1 MAIQTKVN
9 PNTIQRTYS
18 EMERLGIVETRRGQG
33 TFIAEKAEIVDE
45 LKERLTREVEGFVK
59 QMKELGLT
67 KEEMVE
73 GLKHS
78 QREVKME
85 IKLEHVSKKYGR
97 HTAVDDVSFTLS
109 SGRIYGLIGPNGSGK
124 STTLKMMA
132 GLLFPTSGF
141 VKVDGKQ
148 ATRDMVRQ
156 TAYLTELDMFYP
168 DFTVKDM
175 VNFYQSQFPDFQTE
189 QAYRLLNEMQLDPE
203 KKIKKLSKGNR
214 GRLKIVLALARQADV
229 ILLDEPFSGLDPMV
243 RDSIVNSL
251 VSYIDFEQQ
260 IVVIATH
267 EIDEIETLL
276 DEVIILANGEKVAQR
291 EVEDIREQ
299 EGMSVLQWFKSKM
312 EVC

>member
-1 MAIQTKVN
+1 
-9 PNTIQRTYS
+9 
-18 EMERLGIVETRRGQG
+18 
-33 TFIAEKAEIVDE
+33 
-45 LKERLTREVEGFVK
+45 
-59 QMKELGLT
+59 
-67 KEEMVE
+67 
-73 GLKHS
+73 
-78 QREVKME
+78 ME

-97 HTAVDDVSFTLS
+97 HTAVNDVSITLS
-109 SGRIYGLIGPNGSGK
+109 SGRIYGLIGPNGSDK

-141 VKVDGKQ
+141 VKVDEEQ
-148 ATRDMVRQ
+148 VTREMVRQ

-168 DFTVKDM
+168 HFTVKDM

-189 QAYRLLNEMQLDPE
+189 QAYKLLNEMQLNPE

-214 GRLKIVLALARQADV
+214 GRLKIVLALARRADV

>member
-1 MAIQTKVN
+1 
-9 PNTIQRTYS
+9 
-18 EMERLGIVETRRGQG
+18 
-33 TFIAEKAEIVDE
+33 
-45 LKERLTREVEGFVK
+45 
-59 QMKELGLT
+59 
-67 KEEMVE
+67 
-73 GLKHS
+73 
-78 QREVKME
+78 ME

-97 HTAVDDVSFTLS
+97 HTAVNDVSITLS

-141 VKVDGKQ
+141 VKVDEEQ
-148 ATRDMVRQ
+148 VTREMVRQ

-168 DFTVKDM
+168 HFTVKDM
-175 VNFYQSQFPDFQTE
+175 VKFYQSQFPDFQTE
-189 QAYRLLNEMQLDPE
+189 QAYKLLNEMQLNPE

-214 GRLKIVLALARQADV
+214 GRLKIVLALARRADV
-229 ILLDEPFSGLDPMV
+229 IVLDEPFSGLDPMV

-312 EVC
+312 EVY

>member
-1 MAIQTKVN
+1 
-9 PNTIQRTYS
+9 
-18 EMERLGIVETRRGQG
+18 
-33 TFIAEKAEIVDE
+33 
-45 LKERLTREVEGFVK
+45 
-59 QMKELGLT
+59 
-67 KEEMVE
+67 
-73 GLKHS
+73 
-78 QREVKME
+78 ME
-85 IKLEHVSKKYGR
+85 INLEHVSKKYGR
-97 HTAVDDVSFTLS
+97 HTAVNDVSITLS

-141 VKVDGKQ
+141 VKADEKPV
-148 ATRDMVRQ
+148 TREMVRQ
-156 TAYLTELDMFYP
+156 TAYLTELDMFYAH
-168 DFTVKDM
+168 FTVKEM
-175 VNFYQSQFPDFQTE
+175 VNFYQSQFSDFQTE
-189 QAYRLLNEMQLDPE
+189 QAYKLLNEMQLDPE

-214 GRLKIVLALARQADV
+214 GRLKIVLALARRASV

>member
-1 MAIQTKVN
+1 
-9 PNTIQRTYS
+9 
-18 EMERLGIVETRRGQG
+18 
-33 TFIAEKAEIVDE
+33 
-45 LKERLTREVEGFVK
+45 
-59 QMKELGLT
+59 
-67 KEEMVE
+67 
-73 GLKHS
+73 
-78 QREVKME
+78 ME

-97 HTAVDDVSFTLS
+97 HTAVNDVSFTLS

-276 DEVIILANGEKVAQR
+276 DEVIILVNGEKVAQR

>member
-1 MAIQTKVN
+1 
-9 PNTIQRTYS
+9 
-18 EMERLGIVETRRGQG
+18 
-33 TFIAEKAEIVDE
+33 
-45 LKERLTREVEGFVK
+45 
-59 QMKELGLT
+59 
-67 KEEMVE
+67 
-73 GLKHS
+73 
-78 QREVKME
+78 ME

-97 HTAVDDVSFTLS
+97 HTAVNDVSFTLS

-189 QAYRLLNEMQLDPE
+189 QAYGLLKEMQLDPE

>member
-1 MAIQTKVN
+1 
-9 PNTIQRTYS
+9 
-18 EMERLGIVETRRGQG
+18 
-33 TFIAEKAEIVDE
+33 
-45 LKERLTREVEGFVK
+45 
-59 QMKELGLT
+59 
-67 KEEMVE
+67 
-73 GLKHS
+73 
-78 QREVKME
+78 ME

-97 HTAVDDVSFTLS
+97 HTAVNDVSITLS

-141 VKVDGKQ
+141 VKVDEEQ
-148 ATRDMVRQ
+148 VTREMVRQ

-168 DFTVKDM
+168 HFTVKDM

-189 QAYRLLNEMQLDPE
+189 QAYKLLKEMQLNPE

-214 GRLKIVLALARQADV
+214 GRLKIVLALARRADV

>member
-1 MAIQTKVN
+1 
-9 PNTIQRTYS
+9 
-18 EMERLGIVETRRGQG
+18 
-33 TFIAEKAEIVDE
+33 
-45 LKERLTREVEGFVK
+45 
-59 QMKELGLT
+59 
-67 KEEMVE
+67 
-73 GLKHS
+73 
-78 QREVKME
+78 ME

-97 HTAVDDVSFTLS
+97 HTAVNDVSITLS

-141 VKVDGKQ
+141 VKVDEEQ
-148 ATRDMVRQ
+148 VTREMVRQ

-168 DFTVKDM
+168 HFTVKDM

-189 QAYRLLNEMQLDPE
+189 QAYKLLNEMQLNPE

-214 GRLKIVLALARQADV
+214 GRLKIVLALARRADV
-229 ILLDEPFSGLDPMV
+229 IVLDEPFSGLDPMV

>member
-1 MAIQTKVN
+1 
-9 PNTIQRTYS
+9 
-18 EMERLGIVETRRGQG
+18 
-33 TFIAEKAEIVDE
+33 
-45 LKERLTREVEGFVK
+45 
-59 QMKELGLT
+59 
-67 KEEMVE
+67 
-73 GLKHS
+73 
-78 QREVKME
+78 ME

-97 HTAVDDVSFTLS
+97 HTAVNDVSITLS

-141 VKVDGKQ
+141 VKVDEEQ
-148 ATRDMVRQ
+148 VTREMVRQ

-168 DFTVKDM
+168 HFTVKDM

-189 QAYRLLNEMQLDPE
+189 QAYKLLNEMQLNPE

-214 GRLKIVLALARQADV
+214 GRLKIVLALARRADV

-267 EIDEIETLL
+267 EIETLL

>member
-1 MAIQTKVN
+1 
-9 PNTIQRTYS
+9 
-18 EMERLGIVETRRGQG
+18 
-33 TFIAEKAEIVDE
+33 
-45 LKERLTREVEGFVK
+45 
-59 QMKELGLT
+59 
-67 KEEMVE
+67 
-73 GLKHS
+73 
-78 QREVKME
+78 ME
-85 IKLEHVSKKYGR
+85 INLEHVSKKYGR
-97 HTAVDDVSFTLS
+97 HIAVNDVSITLS

-141 VKVDGKQ
+141 VKADEKTV
-148 ATRDMVRQ
+148 TREMVRQ
-156 TAYLTELDMFYP
+156 TAYLTELDMFYAH
-168 DFTVKDM
+168 FTVKEM
-175 VNFYQSQFPDFQTE
+175 VNFYQSQFSDFQTE
-189 QAYRLLNEMQLDPE
+189 QAYKLLNEMQLDPE

-214 GRLKIVLALARQADV
+214 GRLKIVLALARRASV

-276 DEVIILANGEKVAQR
+276 DEVIILANGEKVEQR
-291 EVEDIREQ
+291 DVEDIREQ

>member
-1 MAIQTKVN
+1 
-9 PNTIQRTYS
+9 
-18 EMERLGIVETRRGQG
+18 
-33 TFIAEKAEIVDE
+33 
-45 LKERLTREVEGFVK
+45 
-59 QMKELGLT
+59 
-67 KEEMVE
+67 
-73 GLKHS
+73 
-78 QREVKME
+78 
-85 IKLEHVSKKYGR
+85 SKKYGR
-97 HTAVDDVSFTLS
+97 QTAVNDVSITLS
-109 SGRIYGLIGPNGSGK
+109 SGRIYGLVGPNGSGK

-141 VKVDGKQ
+141 VRADEKPV
-148 ATRDMVRQ
+148 TRDMVLQ

-168 DFTVKDM
+168 HFTVKDM

-189 QAYRLLNEMQLDPE
+189 QAYKLLNEMQLDPG

-214 GRLKIVLALARQADV
+214 GRLKIVLALARRASV

-260 IVVIATH
+260 VVVIATH

-291 EVEDIREQ
+291 DVED
-299 EGMSVLQWFKSKM
+299 
-312 EVC
+312 

>member
-1 MAIQTKVN
+1 
-9 PNTIQRTYS
+9 
-18 EMERLGIVETRRGQG
+18 
-33 TFIAEKAEIVDE
+33 
-45 LKERLTREVEGFVK
+45 
-59 QMKELGLT
+59 
-67 KEEMVE
+67 
-73 GLKHS
+73 
-78 QREVKME
+78 ME
-85 IKLEHVSKKYGR
+85 ITLEHVSKKYGR
-97 HTAVDDVSFTLS
+97 QTAVNDVSITLS

-132 GLLFPTSGF
+132 GLLFPTSGL
-141 VKVDGKQ
+141 VKADEKPV
-148 ATRDMVRQ
+148 TRDMVRQ

-168 DFTVKDM
+168 HFTVKDM
-175 VNFYQSQFPDFQTE
+175 VNFYQSQFPDFQIE
-189 QAYRLLNEMQLDPE
+189 QAYKLLNEMQLDPK

-214 GRLKIVLALARQADV
+214 GRLKIVLALARRASV

-260 IVVIATH
+260 IVMIATH

-276 DEVIILANGEKVAQR
+276 DEVIILANGEKVEQR
-291 EVEDIREQ
+291 DVEDIREQ

>member
-1 MAIQTKVN
+1 
-9 PNTIQRTYS
+9 
-18 EMERLGIVETRRGQG
+18 
-33 TFIAEKAEIVDE
+33 
-45 LKERLTREVEGFVK
+45 
-59 QMKELGLT
+59 
-67 KEEMVE
+67 
-73 GLKHS
+73 
-78 QREVKME
+78 ME

-97 HTAVDDVSFTLS
+97 HTAVNDVSITLS

-141 VKVDGKQ
+141 VKVDEEQ
-148 ATRDMVRQ
+148 VTREMVRQ

-168 DFTVKDM
+168 HFTVKDM

-189 QAYRLLNEMQLDPE
+189 QAYKLLNEMQLNQE

-214 GRLKIVLALARQADV
+214 GRLKIVLALARRADV

>member
-1 MAIQTKVN
+1 
-9 PNTIQRTYS
+9 
-18 EMERLGIVETRRGQG
+18 
-33 TFIAEKAEIVDE
+33 
-45 LKERLTREVEGFVK
+45 
-59 QMKELGLT
+59 
-67 KEEMVE
+67 
-73 GLKHS
+73 
-78 QREVKME
+78 ME

-97 HTAVDDVSFTLS
+97 HTAVNDVSITLS

-141 VKVDGKQ
+141 VKVDEEQ
-148 ATRDMVRQ
+148 VTREMVRQ
-156 TAYLTELDMFYP
+156 TTYLTELDMFYP
-168 DFTVKDM
+168 HFTVKDM
-175 VNFYQSQFPDFQTE
+175 VNFYQSQFPDFHTE
-189 QAYRLLNEMQLDPE
+189 QVYKLLNEMQLNPE

-214 GRLKIVLALARQADV
+214 GRLKIVLALARRADV

>member
-1 MAIQTKVN
+1 
-9 PNTIQRTYS
+9 
-18 EMERLGIVETRRGQG
+18 
-33 TFIAEKAEIVDE
+33 
-45 LKERLTREVEGFVK
+45 
-59 QMKELGLT
+59 
-67 KEEMVE
+67 
-73 GLKHS
+73 
-78 QREVKME
+78 ME

-97 HTAVDDVSFTLS
+97 HTAVNDVSITLS

-141 VKVDGKQ
+141 VKVDEEQ
-148 ATRDMVRQ
+148 VTREMVRQ
-156 TAYLTELDMFYP
+156 TAYLTELDMFYAH
-168 DFTVKDM
+168 FTVKDM

-189 QAYRLLNEMQLDPE
+189 QAYKLLNEMQLNPE

-214 GRLKIVLALARQADV
+214 GRLKIVLALARRTDV

>member
-1 MAIQTKVN
+1 
-9 PNTIQRTYS
+9 
-18 EMERLGIVETRRGQG
+18 
-33 TFIAEKAEIVDE
+33 
-45 LKERLTREVEGFVK
+45 
-59 QMKELGLT
+59 
-67 KEEMVE
+67 
-73 GLKHS
+73 
-78 QREVKME
+78 ME

-97 HTAVDDVSFTLS
+97 HTAVNDVSITLS

-141 VKVDGKQ
+141 VKVDEEQ
-148 ATRDMVRQ
+148 VTREMVRQ

-168 DFTVKDM
+168 HFTVKDM

-189 QAYRLLNEMQLDPE
+189 QAYKLLNEMQLNPE

-214 GRLKIVLALARQADV
+214 GRLKIVLALARRADV

-312 EVC
+312 EVY

>member
-1 MAIQTKVN
+1 
-9 PNTIQRTYS
+9 
-18 EMERLGIVETRRGQG
+18 
-33 TFIAEKAEIVDE
+33 
-45 LKERLTREVEGFVK
+45 
-59 QMKELGLT
+59 
-67 KEEMVE
+67 
-73 GLKHS
+73 
-78 QREVKME
+78 ME
-85 IKLEHVSKKYGR
+85 ITLEHVSKKYGR
-97 HTAVDDVSFTLS
+97 QTAVNDVSITLS

-141 VKVDGKQ
+141 VRVNEKPV
-148 ATRDMVRQ
+148 TRDMVRQ
-156 TAYLTELDMFYP
+156 AAYLTELDMFYP
-168 DFTVKDM
+168 HFTVKDM

-189 QAYRLLNEMQLDPE
+189 QAYKLLNEMQLDPE

-214 GRLKIVLALARQADV
+214 GRLKIVLALARRASV

-276 DEVIILANGEKVAQR
+276 DEVIILANGEKVEQR
-291 EVEDIREQ
+291 EVEDIRER

>member
-1 MAIQTKVN
+1 
-9 PNTIQRTYS
+9 
-18 EMERLGIVETRRGQG
+18 
-33 TFIAEKAEIVDE
+33 
-45 LKERLTREVEGFVK
+45 
-59 QMKELGLT
+59 
-67 KEEMVE
+67 
-73 GLKHS
+73 
-78 QREVKME
+78 ME
-85 IKLEHVSKKYGR
+85 ITLEHVSKKYGR
-97 HTAVDDVSFTLS
+97 HTAVNDVSITLS

-141 VKVDGKQ
+141 VRVNEKPV
-148 ATRDMVRQ
+148 ARDMVRHA
-156 TAYLTELDMFYP
+156 AYLTELDMFYP
-168 DFTVKDM
+168 HFTVMDM
-175 VNFYQSQFPDFQTE
+175 VNFYQTQFPDFQTE
-189 QAYRLLNEMQLDPE
+189 QAYKLLNEMQLDPN

-214 GRLKIVLALARQADV
+214 GRLKIVLALARRASV

-276 DEVIILANGEKVAQR
+276 DEVIILANGEKVEQR
-291 EVEDIREQ
+291 VVEEIRER

>member
-1 MAIQTKVN
+1 
-9 PNTIQRTYS
+9 
-18 EMERLGIVETRRGQG
+18 
-33 TFIAEKAEIVDE
+33 
-45 LKERLTREVEGFVK
+45 
-59 QMKELGLT
+59 
-67 KEEMVE
+67 
-73 GLKHS
+73 
-78 QREVKME
+78 ME
-85 IKLEHVSKKYGR
+85 ITLEHVSKKYGR
-97 HTAVDDVSFTLS
+97 QTAVNDVSITLS

-132 GLLFPTSGF
+132 GLLFPTSGL
-141 VKVDGKQ
+141 VKADEKPV
-148 ATRDMVRQ
+148 TRDMVRQ

-168 DFTVKDM
+168 HFTVKDM
-175 VNFYQSQFPDFQTE
+175 VNFYQSQFPDFQIE
-189 QAYRLLNEMQLDPE
+189 QAYKLLNEMQLDPK

-214 GRLKIVLALARQADV
+214 GRLKIVLALARRTSV

-291 EVEDIREQ
+291 DVEDIREQ

>member
-1 MAIQTKVN
+1 
-9 PNTIQRTYS
+9 
-18 EMERLGIVETRRGQG
+18 
-33 TFIAEKAEIVDE
+33 
-45 LKERLTREVEGFVK
+45 
-59 QMKELGLT
+59 
-67 KEEMVE
+67 
-73 GLKHS
+73 
-78 QREVKME
+78 ME

-97 HTAVDDVSFTLS
+97 HTAVNDVSFTLS

-189 QAYRLLNEMQLDPE
+189 QAYRLLKEMQLDPE

>member
-1 MAIQTKVN
+1 
-9 PNTIQRTYS
+9 
-18 EMERLGIVETRRGQG
+18 
-33 TFIAEKAEIVDE
+33 
-45 LKERLTREVEGFVK
+45 
-59 QMKELGLT
+59 
-67 KEEMVE
+67 
-73 GLKHS
+73 
-78 QREVKME
+78 
-85 IKLEHVSKKYGR
+85 
-97 HTAVDDVSFTLS
+97 
-109 SGRIYGLIGPNGSGK
+109 
-124 STTLKMMA
+124 
-132 GLLFPTSGF
+132 
-141 VKVDGKQ
+141 
-148 ATRDMVRQ
+148 MVRQ

-168 DFTVKDM
+168 DFNVKEM
-175 VNFYQSQFPDFQTE
+175 VDFYQSQFPDFQTE
-189 QAYRLLNEMQLDPE
+189 QAYKLLNEMQLDPK

-214 GRLKIVLALARQADV
+214 GRLKIVLALARRAPV

-276 DEVIILANGEKVAQR
+276 DEVIVVANGKKVAQR

>member
-1 MAIQTKVN
+1 
-9 PNTIQRTYS
+9 
-18 EMERLGIVETRRGQG
+18 
-33 TFIAEKAEIVDE
+33 
-45 LKERLTREVEGFVK
+45 
-59 QMKELGLT
+59 
-67 KEEMVE
+67 
-73 GLKHS
+73 
-78 QREVKME
+78 ME
-85 IKLEHVSKKYGR
+85 INLEHVSKKYGR
-97 HTAVDDVSFTLS
+97 HTAVNDVSITLS

-141 VKVDGKQ
+141 VKADEKLV
-148 ATRDMVRQ
+148 TRDMVRQ

-168 DFTVKDM
+168 HFTVKDM

-189 QAYRLLNEMQLDPE
+189 QAYKLLNEMQLDPE

-214 GRLKIVLALARQADV
+214 GRLKIVLALARRASV

-291 EVEDIREQ
+291 DVEDIREQ

>member
-1 MAIQTKVN
+1 
-9 PNTIQRTYS
+9 
-18 EMERLGIVETRRGQG
+18 
-33 TFIAEKAEIVDE
+33 
-45 LKERLTREVEGFVK
+45 
-59 QMKELGLT
+59 
-67 KEEMVE
+67 
-73 GLKHS
+73 
-78 QREVKME
+78 ME

>member
-1 MAIQTKVN
+1 
-9 PNTIQRTYS
+9 
-18 EMERLGIVETRRGQG
+18 
-33 TFIAEKAEIVDE
+33 
-45 LKERLTREVEGFVK
+45 
-59 QMKELGLT
+59 
-67 KEEMVE
+67 
-73 GLKHS
+73 
-78 QREVKME
+78 ME

-97 HTAVDDVSFTLS
+97 HTAVNDVSITLS

-148 ATRDMVRQ
+148 ATREMVRQ

-168 DFTVKDM
+168 HFTVKDM

-189 QAYRLLNEMQLDPE
+189 QAYKLLNEMQLNPE

-214 GRLKIVLALARQADV
+214 GRLKIVLALARRADV

>member
-1 MAIQTKVN
+1 
-9 PNTIQRTYS
+9 
-18 EMERLGIVETRRGQG
+18 
-33 TFIAEKAEIVDE
+33 
-45 LKERLTREVEGFVK
+45 
-59 QMKELGLT
+59 
-67 KEEMVE
+67 
-73 GLKHS
+73 
-78 QREVKME
+78 ME
-85 IKLEHVSKKYGR
+85 INLEHVSKKYGR
-97 HTAVDDVSFTLS
+97 HIAVNDVSITLS

-141 VKVDGKQ
+141 VKADEKPV
-148 ATRDMVRQ
+148 AREMVRQ
-156 TAYLTELDMFYP
+156 TAYLTELDMFYAH
-168 DFTVKDM
+168 FTVKEM
-175 VNFYQSQFPDFQTE
+175 VNFYQSQFSDFQTE
-189 QAYRLLNEMQLDPE
+189 QAYKLLNEMQLDPE

-214 GRLKIVLALARQADV
+214 GRLKIVLALARRASV

-276 DEVIILANGEKVAQR
+276 DEVIILANGEKVEQR
-291 EVEDIREQ
+291 DVEDIREQ